1 VSLGSFA
8 TAAEAALCVARTP
21 EGQAVAAARAA
32 AAAPLTIERRGSR
45 QAQAEELTLLVADNG
60 QAVALVLE
68 PLALAP
74 SHGELVPLHRDHEQ
88 SLLKSLEYPPI
99 DAFVPEVTEFITR
112 HTAYNKHDTGW
123 FVV

>member
-21 EGQAVAAARAA
+21 EGQAVA

-99 DAFVPEVTEFITR
+99 DAFVPEVREFITR

-123 FVV
+123 VVV